1 MPPKRLLE
9 PPASPEVKSA
19 SPKRRRRGAARGGAR
34 RGTPKRN
41 ARGLFEVGLAIEDM
55 VRDVEAANDL
65 FPDEPCG
72 EHEPCGEDD
81 DCGGPLSENA
91 FVLSRFWI
99 KTDQFTKTGSGQT

>member
-55 VRDVEAANDL
+55 VRDVEAAKEASPVPRSDFGQKVIFWAFYCRSSNFAAL
-65 FPDEPCG
+65 ARPLRARASAPDRPGHTLE
-72 EHEPCGEDD
+72 
-81 DCGGPLSENA
+81 
-91 FVLSRFWI
+91 
-99 KTDQFTKTGSGQT
+99 

>member
-65 FPDEPCG
+65 FPDEPCH

-81 DCGGPLSENA
+81 DCGGPLSGCDLPCLETNS
-91 FVLSRFWI
+91 SRTAAAI
-99 KTDQFTKTGSGQT
+99 

>member
-34 RGTPKRN
+34 RGTPRRN

-81 DCGGPLSENA
+81 DCGGPLR
-91 FVLSRFWI
+91 SRSCVVHFDRIDWRLR
-99 KTDQFTKTGSGQT
+99 F